1 MRRPVTCST
10 ICALTLLT
18 ALTACGDD
26 TVKASPADQAANPL
40 CAKASRHWPKT
51 VSNQSSR
58 TVSTDSPTVHAWG
71 DPAIIA
77 RCGVTS
83 PGPTTASCVTVDGID
98 WIGTKLSDGARY
110 VTFGRSPAIEVL
122 VPTKYNAFPPL
133 GAFTAAARQIPQ
145 GRHHCMGS

>member
-1 MRRPVTCST
+1 MRRGLTCT
-10 ICALTLLT
+10 LCAFGLLA

-26 TVKASPADQAANPL
+26 TVRASPAVHAANPL
-40 CAKASRHWPKT
+40 CAKAARHWPAT
-51 VSNQSSR
+51 VANQKSR

-71 DPAIIA
+71 HPAIIA

-83 PGPTTASCVTVDGID
+83 PGPTTAACVTVDGID
-98 WIGTKLSDGARY
+98 WIGRKLSDGASY

-133 GAFTAAARQIPQ
+133 GAFTAAAEQVPQ
-145 GRHHCMGS
+145 GAHHCIGD